1 MTESGFLTERD
12 RKFLRG
18 EKEYTGENAKQMR
31 YQARRAIRERT
42 RAAFRDFSL
51 LYATLDENER
61 KTIFNVADDP
71 LDVDGGLS
79 HETRDG
85 ITDTLAFLYLSLT
98 GEVGEEFSRL
108 TQPGVPEFESALEQ
122 AISQAEHDRRSD
134 HDAPGPF
141 VSTEL
146 TVDVDTEVDVAAA
159 AEKLARG
166 DVRRLSEAEL
176 RALVE
181 TAYTGVESVY
191 TNMGESALEVL
202 IDRMRIEKGTDPDEI
217 RADIQ
222 EWFEDTYV
230 HDDIDGIGTE
240 DTDDGTGD
248 EHTGV

>member
-1 MTESGFLTERD
+1 MAENGFLTERD

-61 KTIFNVADDP
+61 KKIFNVADDP
-71 LDVDGGLS
+71 LDVDGGLTR
-79 HETRDG
+79 ETRDG

-108 TQPGVPEFESALEQ
+108 TQPGVPDFESALER
-122 AISQAEHDRRSD
+122 AISQAEHDRRPD
-134 HDAPGPF
+134 HNGPGPF

-166 DVRRLSEAEL
+166 DTWRLSEAEL
-176 RALVE
+176 RALVQ
-181 TAYTGVESVY
+181 TAYDN
-191 TNMGESALEVL
+191 TNDYALEPL
-202 IDRMRIEKGTDPDEI
+202 IDEKRKELGMDPDEI
-217 RADIQ
+217 RADVQ
-222 EWFEDTYV
+222 EWFEDTYI
-230 HDDIDGIGTE
+230 HDDVD
-240 DTDDGTGD
+240 DTDGEDSDDAGD
-248 EHTGV
+248 DE

>member
-1 MTESGFLTERD
+1 MAENGFLTERD

-61 KTIFNVADDP
+61 KKIFNVADDP

-79 HETRDG
+79 RETRDG
-85 ITDTLAFLYLSLT
+85 ITDTLGFLYLSLT

-122 AISQAEHDRRSD
+122 AISQAEHDRRPD
-134 HDAPGPF
+134 HNGPGPF

-166 DVRRLSEAEL
+166 DTWRLSEAEL
-176 RALVE
+176 RALVQ
-181 TAYTGVESVY
+181 TAYDN
-191 TNMGESALEVL
+191 TNDYALEPL
-202 IDRMRIEKGTDPDEI
+202 IDEKRKELGMDPDEI
-217 RADIQ
+217 RADVQ

-230 HDDIDGIGTE
+230 HDDVDGA
-240 DTDDGTGD
+240 DTDAGD
-248 EHTGV
+248 DSNE

>member
-1 MTESGFLTERD
+1 MAENGFLTERD

-51 LYATLDENER
+51 LYNILDETER
-61 KTIFNVADDP
+61 KKIFNVADEP
-71 LDVDGGLS
+71 LDTDGGLS
-79 HETRDG
+79 RETRDG
-85 ITDTLAFLYLSLT
+85 ITDTLAFLYISLA

-122 AISQAEHDRRSD
+122 AISQAEHDRRPD
-134 HDAPGPF
+134 HERVAGPF

-146 TVDVDTEVDVAAA
+146 TVDVDTKVDVEAA

-176 RALVE
+176 RALVQ
-181 TAYTGVESVY
+181 TANENVDTLAFEP
-191 TNMGESALEVL
+191 L
-202 IDRMRIEKGTDPDEI
+202 IDEKRKELGLEPEEI
-217 RADIQ
+217 RRDIH
-222 EWFEDTYV
+222 EWFMDTYGVDNADAEDT
-230 HDDIDGIGTE
+230 HE
-240 DTDDGTGD
+240 DT
-248 EHTGV
+248 

>member
-1 MTESGFLTERD
+1 MTENGFLTDRD

-51 LYATLDENER
+51 LYATLNENER
-61 KTIFNVADDP
+61 KKIFNIVDDP

-79 HETRDG
+79 HETMDG

-108 TQPGVPEFESALEQ
+108 TQPGVPDFESALEQ
-122 AISQAEHDRRSD
+122 AISQAEHDRRPD
-134 HDAPGPF
+134 HDWPGPF

-146 TVDVDTEVDVAAA
+146 TVDVDPEVDVAAA

-181 TAYTGVESVY
+181 TAYTGVESIY
-191 TNMGESALEVL
+191 ENMGESALEVL
-202 IDRMRIEKGTDPDEI
+202 IDRMRIERGADPGEI
-217 RADIQ
+217 RADVQ

-230 HDDIDGIGTE
+230 HDDTE
-240 DTDDGTGD
+240 GTDDGTGD
-248 EHTGV
+248 EHTDI